1 MYNEKYVKAK
11 NKILQQKVNIN
22 FHNNEMPNESLECF
36 YLSVTLLDLVTKK
49 IINII
54 VRYF

>member
-1 MYNEKYVKAK
+1 
-11 NKILQQKVNIN
+11 
-22 FHNNEMPNESLECF
+22 MPNESLECF

-49 IINII
+49 INII